1 MSKNIIRWIL
11 IIGGL
16 LIFLLSLAAD
26 VVGIGTYPGINYA
39 QLGAMAVGLIFVIY
53 GILMNRK
60 KKS

>member
-1 MSKNIIRWIL
+1 MSKKTIRWIL

-39 QLGAMAVGLIFVIY
+39 QLGAMAAGLIFVIY